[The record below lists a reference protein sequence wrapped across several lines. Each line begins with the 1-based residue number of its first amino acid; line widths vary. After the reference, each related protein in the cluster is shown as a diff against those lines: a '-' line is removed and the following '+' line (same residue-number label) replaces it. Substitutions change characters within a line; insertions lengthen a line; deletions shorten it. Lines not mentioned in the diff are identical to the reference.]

1 MEQLNNFKNVKLIV
15 KLENYLKREK
25 IHNHVCDNNNNNS
38 NNNNSA
44 YTDHIFELNFEYSF
58 FKLTKLILIDDSLIT
73 NENDLELLLIYCFD
87 MSIQQ
92 YNLLHRPKYEQPADS
107 CQSPPSKKGSQ
118 HMARPSRY

>member
-92 YNLLHRPKYEQPADS
+92 YNLFQIQNEPTADYLDDMDEQDNLNIIEL
-107 CQSPPSKKGSQ
+107 
-118 HMARPSRY
+118 